1 MAWLTAI
8 GAVAGISQGILGG
21 MASRDAAAA
30 ENKARKRQY
39 QAEQQQA
46 WQAYELQKTEAEIQ
60 YAWDRARVEQLR
72 ADEAQNAAEQ
82 AQYGARI
89 LDQAVKNMN
98 LNMGALS
105 DQYVVQEGLR
115 GREVAMNAAYE
126 QEQRF
131 DETNLMISRYLS
143 EVNERA
149 ASLQGQTDD
158 RLNKMAELTASLAL
172 DEKKD
177 HLKFQIEK
185 IASIKLGA
193 ESKAKAFSRQGGGR
207 SARRLALDG
216 VYELGAKYGAMYLD
230 ATNRDQRQLLA
241 NKAINDE
248 MASLSAAAAISYE
261 RLANEQAY
269 AIERFNKDTNFAQKQ
284 MKDLVVPTFGL
295 AQNQYGREMM
305 SLRNELD
312 AVGGQATTAY
322 RQKTYFDAQKAL
334 VGPGPT
340 SIGYSK
346 VQGESWGSTIGSALL
361 GGIQGAMSGA
371 TTNKDGKLI
380 FN

>member
-8 GAVAGISQGILGG
+8 GAVAGIAQGVMGG
-21 MASRDAAAA
+21 MASRDSAAA
-30 ENKARKRQY
+30 ENRARRQQY
-39 QAEQQQA
+39 NAEMRQANQQ
-46 WQAYELQKTEAEIQ
+46 YEFEKTQAEIQ
-60 YAWDRARVEQLR
+60 YQWDNARVAQLR
-72 ADEAQNAAEQ
+72 ADEATNAAEQ
-82 AQYGARI
+82 AQYGQRI
-89 LDQAVKNMN
+89 LDQAIKNMN
-98 LNMGALS
+98 LNSGALA
-105 DQYVVQEGLR
+105 DQYVTQEALR
-115 GREVAMNAAYE
+115 GQEVAMNAAYQ

-207 SARRLALDG
+207 TARRLALEG
-216 VYELGAKYGAMYLD
+216 VSELGAKYGAMYLD

-248 MASLSAAAAISYE
+248 MASLSAAAAVSYE
-261 RLANEQAY
+261 KLANEQAY
-269 AIERFNKDTNFAQKQ
+269 AIERFNKDTNYAQKQ
-284 MKDLVVPTFGL
+284 MKDLIVPTFGL
-295 AQNQYGREMM
+295 AQNQYGREMQ
-305 SLRNELD
+305 SLKNELD
-312 AVGGQATTAY
+312 AVAGQATTPY
-322 RQKTYFDAQKAL
+322 RQKTYFDAQRTIL
-334 VGPGPT
+334 GPRPEGL
-340 SIGYSK
+340 GYSQ

-361 GGIQGAMSGA
+361 GGMQGAMRGT
-371 TTNKDGKLI
+371 TTNDKGQLKW
-380 FN
+380 N